1 MKPVN
6 KSEAGW
12 KYFRDE
18 NRHAKSRKSGISKYG
33 KRQMSKAVRRFGKR
47 EILASEKS

>member
-12 KYFRDE
+12 KIFKEE
-18 NRHAKSRKSGISKYG
+18 NRGGKSSKNGISKYG
-33 KRQMSKAVRRFGKR
+33 KRQMAKAVRRFGKK
-47 EILASEKS
+47 EIVASENS

>member
-12 KYFRDE
+12 KYFRHE
-18 NRHAKSRKSGISKYG
+18 NRHAKSRKSGISKYA
-33 KRQMSKAVRRFGKR
+33 KRQMAKAVRRFSRK
-47 EILASEKS
+47 EIVGSANS